1 MREDAQIV
9 GCELAH
15 NYPPELEFDPAQ
27 PFEAMAKRMV
37 YHALNGGIKRRVET
51 GIYHAKQVKADG
63 AVWFAH
69 WGCKHTLGGAQI
81 AKRMFEE
88 AGIPL
93 LILDGDGCDRS
104 HGGEGQTA
112 TRLGAFLEMLGGAE
126 HE

>member
-1 MREDAQIV
+1 MSAVSWRTI
-9 GCELAH
+9 LL
-15 NYPPELEFDPAQ
+15 PPELEFDPAQ

-37 YHALNGGIKRRVET
+37 HRALNGGIKRRIET

-88 AGIPL
+88 
-93 LILDGDGCDRS
+93 
-104 HGGEGQTA
+104 GGHSAAYPG
-112 TRLGAFLEMLGGAE
+112 R
-126 HE
+126 